1 MGLLRKVRDSRRP
14 DLDYVLIN
22 PEDFNS
28 EFYSEFQSET
38 EPEISAETPSENPP
52 ETPAVEVEIKQSR
65 KGRKEDINS
74 DA

>member
-38 EPEISAETPSENPP
+38 EPEIPSENPP